1 MKICP
6 FLVAG
11 QDVHRLRQGGTS
23 FLAEPASG
31 ADRGGAPELL
41 DLESPHEPDTSAFL
55 DLDTTAEDTSHGT
68 LTPASF
74 LPEDA
79 PARFTPAVS
88 AAESTPSADSS
99 RSLLWEMEDAV
110 EPWAQF
116 ECLGTPCRFF
126 HAGGCRFDALFASP
140 GAATE
145 VRAFAIGAVATTT
158 AGRAP
163 SFDESLAA
171 PGVVPAGI
179 GVPDPV
185 PGSMLQEVWSL
196 QRESLKELIGGFRRL
211 EGAQIEQQSAVVGQ
225 VEGLVA
231 RVEDLRGASQS
242 ELVRRLEERFEALAR
257 SVEQVGGSLR
267 GAGARAGTDLQATLA
282 EVGASWKNVQA
293 GLERMQTQLH
303 GALGDIRAE
312 LSGSAEVTRTAVREA
327 VDLSAEGTRTAM
339 REALDRS
346 AEGTRTAVREVLD
359 RSAEGT
365 RTAVREVLERSAAE
379 SRTEL
384 ERSLSRVLDGSQEIR
399 QLRGDL
405 QTTVEALR
413 SDVHDVA
420 ANAGK
425 LEKSAQRTQELLDE
439 HRRLAVDE
447 RERERRGEARRLNNA
462 GVFSYHQGAY
472 DTSVQNFQRALELDP
487 RLTEAWNNLA
497 LTYTEMHA
505 DAEALEAFKKAL
517 ELDPSVGHVYN
528 NLGYL
533 YHRRGELESAVEMYQ
548 RATQRSSDTSAAWAN
563 LANALYEMRRVDEAV
578 DAWKRALEIDPANPK
593 ANSALERLGL
603 AVGAEPAHRA
613 PSKSRARSSGRS
625 TA

>member
-1 MKICP
+1 
-6 FLVAG
+6 
-11 QDVHRLRQGGTS
+11 
-23 FLAEPASG
+23 
-31 ADRGGAPELL
+31 
-41 DLESPHEPDTSAFL
+41 
-55 DLDTTAEDTSHGT
+55 
-68 LTPASF
+68 
-74 LPEDA
+74 
-79 PARFTPAVS
+79 
-88 AAESTPSADSS
+88 
-99 RSLLWEMEDAV
+99 
-110 EPWAQF
+110 
-116 ECLGTPCRFF
+116 
-126 HAGGCRFDALFASP
+126 
-140 GAATE
+140 
-145 VRAFAIGAVATTT
+145 
-158 AGRAP
+158 
-163 SFDESLAA
+163 
-171 PGVVPAGI
+171 
-179 GVPDPV
+179 
-185 PGSMLQEVWSL
+185 
-196 QRESLKELIGGFRRL
+196 
-211 EGAQIEQQSAVVGQ
+211 
-225 VEGLVA
+225 
-231 RVEDLRGASQS
+231 
-242 ELVRRLEERFEALAR
+242 
-257 SVEQVGGSLR
+257 
-267 GAGARAGTDLQATLA
+267 
-282 EVGASWKNVQA
+282 
-293 GLERMQTQLH
+293 
-303 GALGDIRAE
+303 
-312 LSGSAEVTRTAVREA
+312 VREA

>member
-11 QDVHRLRQGGTS
+11 QDVHRLRQ
-23 FLAEPASG
+23 SG
-31 ADRGGAPELL
+31 ASLHTEPEHTPALL
-41 DLESPHEPDTSAFL
+41 DPESPHEPETAAFL
-55 DLDTTAEDTSHGT
+55 DLDAEMDHGS
-68 LTPASF
+68 LPASSI
-74 LPEDA
+74 LDTDEPERTA
-79 PARFTPAVS
+79 S
-88 AAESTPSADSS
+88 AGESGMQADSP
-99 RSLLWEMEDAV
+99 RPLLWEIDEAA

-116 ECLGTPCRFF
+116 ECLGSPCRFF
-126 HAGGCRFDALFASP
+126 HAGGCRFDAMFASP
-140 GAATE
+140 GGATE
-145 VRAFAIGAVATTT
+145 MRAFAIGAVATATSSRT
-158 AGRAP
+158 P
-163 SFDESLAA
+163 TFVEESLPASGVAA
-171 PGVVPAGI
+171 GPAGT
-179 GVPDPV
+179 GVSDASLV
-185 PGSMLQEVWSL
+185 PGTMLQEVWSL

-225 VEGLVA
+225 VEGLVS

-267 GAGARAGTDLQATLA
+267 GADTKAGSDLQATLA
-282 EVGASWKNVQA
+282 EVDASWKQVQA
-293 GLERMQTQLH
+293 GLDRMQTQLR
-303 GALGDIRAE
+303 GALADMHTE
-312 LSGSAEVTRTAVREA
+312 LS
-327 VDLSAEGTRTAM
+327 
-339 REALDRS
+339 RS
-346 AEGTRTAVREVLD
+346 AEGTRTAVREALEH
-359 RSAEGT
+359 SA
-365 RTAVREVLERSAAE
+365 SE
-379 SRTEL
+379 SRAEL

-420 ANAGK
+420 ATAGK
-425 LEKSAQRTQELLDE
+425 LEKSAQRAQELLDE

-447 RERERRGEARRLNNA
+447 RDRERRGEARRLNNA
-462 GVFSYHQGAY
+462 GVLSYHQGAY
-472 DTSVQNFQRALELDP
+472 DTSVQHFQRALELDP
-487 RLTEAWNNLA
+487 GLTEAWNNLA

-505 DAEALEAFKKAL
+505 DSEALEAFKKAL

-578 DAWKRALEIDPANPK
+578 GAWKRALEIDPANPK
-593 ANSALERLGL
+593 AASALERLGL
-603 AVGAEPAHRA
+603 AVGAETAIGTETTHRT
-613 PSKSRARSSGRS
+613 PSKARTRSGRS
-625 TA
+625 GA